1 MNALV
6 TVEIYGIWQ
15 FIKPPV
21 AVIEGERKTRCGG
34 ASPRPLSSFELDTTP
49 IKTWLLAFY
58 HVGTVHEIGELDLA
72 GGVEF

>member
-49 IKTWLLAFY
+49 IKT
-58 HVGTVHEIGELDLA
+58 
-72 GGVEF
+72 